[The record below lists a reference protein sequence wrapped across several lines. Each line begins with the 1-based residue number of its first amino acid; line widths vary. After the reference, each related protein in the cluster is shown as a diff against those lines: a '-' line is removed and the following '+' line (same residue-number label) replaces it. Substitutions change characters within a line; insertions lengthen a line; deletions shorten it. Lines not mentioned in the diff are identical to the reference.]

1 MSLYL
6 TYNKTIAGALKSY
19 LNRQLPIKIIPMKK
33 YISNGLP
40 GNRQMSGWIWKT
52 FAVCFLVFFAVTTKA
67 RESGPVCGADQPDL
81 YLKSLQGLQV
91 GMVVNH
97 TSTAGGKHLIDFLLS
112 KGISVKMLFAPE
124 HGLRGEEDAG
134 AKVDNSVDAQTGL
147 PIFSIYG
154 KTRQPGKEQLKDLD
168 ILIYDIQDV
177 GCRFYTYISTLHYV
191 MEACAENGK
200 KLMILD
206 RPNPNGDYCAG
217 PILKPAFKS
226 FVGVDPVPVVH
237 GCTVGEMAQ
246 MINGEGWLKNG
257 LQCDLKIIPVK
268 NYTHKTVYEPPIKPS
283 PNLPNYNSIRL
294 YPSLCFF
301 EATKVSIG
309 RGTTFPF
316 QVMGYPDPKFG
327 SFSFVPQ
334 SLKGFEMNPL
344 HKGKTCYGQDLRNLK
359 VVPEFTLKY
368 FLDWYKQFSQPADFL
383 NNEKWFNLLMGDDQ
397 VLKLIKEGK
406 NETEI
411 TESWQ
416 EELNSYKKIRSKYL
430 LY

>member
-1 MSLYL
+1 MKQYL
-6 TYNKTIAGALKSY
+6 PKYFPDNQQILKWIRIVIAICIFVSGAS
-19 LNRQLPIKIIPMKK
+19 
-33 YISNGLP
+33 SF
-40 GNRQMSGWIWKT
+40 S
-52 FAVCFLVFFAVTTKA
+52 A
-67 RESGPVCGADQPDL
+67 RGSGPVCGADQPDL
-81 YLKSLQGLQV
+81 YLKSLKGLRI

-97 TSTAGGKHLIDFLLS
+97 TSTAQGKHLIDFLLS
-112 KGISVKMLFAPE
+112 KGIEVKILFAPE
-124 HGLRGEEDAG
+124 HGLRGEADAG
-134 AKVDNSVDAQTGL
+134 EKVDNSVDAQTGI

-154 KTRQPGKEQLKDLD
+154 KNRQPGKEQLMDLD
-168 ILIYDIQDV
+168 LIIYDIQDV

-191 MEACAENGK
+191 MESCAENGK

-257 LQCDLKIIPVK
+257 LKCDLKIIPVK
-268 NYTHKTVYEPPIKPS
+268 DYNHKSVYEPPVKPS
-283 PNLPNYNSIRL
+283 PNLPNYTSIRL

-327 SFSFVPQ
+327 SFSFTPQ

-344 HKGKTCYGQDLRNLK
+344 HKDKTCYGQDLRNLK
-359 VVPEFTLKY
+359 EIPEFTLKY
-368 FLDWYKQFSQPADFL
+368 FLEWYKLFSQPADFL
-383 NNEKWFNLLMGDDQ
+383 SNERWFNLLMGDDH

-406 NETEI
+406 NEKEI
-411 TESWQ
+411 AKSWQ
-416 EELNSYKKIRSKYL
+416 EELNNYKEIRSKYL